1 MNSTGRQLLRNA
13 PLTSQKL
20 YIFGGGRLLTC
31 MLPAGPLT
39 SVEENNIHQGF
50 NLKQLSYPVWK
61 SMEFDLSNFQ
71 VWISVENRIEFEKY
85 VCF

>member
-1 MNSTGRQLLRNA
+1 
-13 PLTSQKL
+13 
-20 YIFGGGRLLTC
+20 

-71 VWISVENRIEFEKY
+71 VWISVENQIEFEKY